1 MNSPGQIWGDVSF
14 FSFCN
19 YHMSGC
25 NKEKIS
31 IKGKKKDLISKKLE
45 RASNFCLFGFYAAG
59 IKVSHFPCRLAQM
72 PFVQCLIKAK

>member
-14 FSFCN
+14 FFLLQLP
-19 YHMSGC
+19 HEWLQQG
-25 NKEKIS
+25 KDFH
-31 IKGKKKDLISKKLE
+31 KGQRKDLISKKLE
-45 RASNFCLFGFYAAG
+45 RASNFCLFGFYTAG